1 MANITEILGTD
12 SVSSSRPTINANFE
26 LLNDELASVIALLN
40 PTTQVLTGVSN
51 ITTAAITVS
60 QNNLNLFQVNG
71 NGGVI
76 NTDFTFNNAISMGGK
91 VIKNGVAG
99 SATAPTATSAPA
111 TIENSTYFVDADFT
125 LPSGEDGQEVTIIVS
140 STATAAVSL
149 LTGAG
154 VTLGATSISLDG
166 ANSTVTLRCFSDK
179 WYVVGSYA
187 TTIQ

>member
-12 SVSSSRPTINANFE
+12 SVSSSRPVINTNFE
-26 LLNDELASVIALLN
+26 LLNDELASVISLLN
-40 PTTQVLTGVSN
+40 PTTQVLSGVSN

-60 QNNLNLFQVNG
+60 QNNLSLLQVNG

-76 NTDFTFNNAISMGGK
+76 NTDFTFNNAITMGGK
-91 VIKNGVAG
+91 IIKSGVIGEPAG
-99 SATAPTATSAPA
+99 TGNLSPTS
-111 TIENSTYFVDADFT
+111 IEYSTYFIAGDFT
-125 LPSGEDGQEVTIIVS
+125 LPSASDGQEVTII
-140 STATAAVSL
+140 AAASAAI

-154 VTLGATSISLDG
+154 VTLGATSIVLDG

-179 WYVVGSYA
+179 WYVVSSYA